1 MKYVYSCITFK
12 NHQVAKGYKET
23 RKYKKVLD
31 IANALNIDNI
41 VVDVCTSYMRSK
53 KNLENILST
62 PENIVIIPDI
72 TALGKNDEIEQ
83 VYQRIIN
90 SKNELLVCYFDKVG
104 VLKSEPMSTVSLS
117 FDKVK
122 STEEA
127 ATLQMADYF
136 SSADYKKCS
145 TRFFDPKIIEGYW
158 KVERGEASQK
168 EVLEEIGTSRNTFN
182 RRIADY
188 VGTESWIVRY
198 NEELEKYNLVKTP
211 TRLGDISEEAKELY
225 KFFKDN
231 PFDLAEIETRGYA
244 YTVFFL
250 AGILVENWE
259 YANSVPEGKLKDFLL
274 MECEVQAKHWF
285 RQYLRYDKYL
295 KHEQYRK

>member
-90 SKNELLVCYFDKVG
+90 SKNELLVCYFDKAG
-104 VLKSEPMSTVSLS
+104 VLKSEAMSTVSLS
-117 FDKVK
+117 FEKVK
-122 STEEA
+122 SREEA

-136 SSADYKKCS
+136 SAADYKKCS
-145 TRFFDPKIIEGYW
+145 TRVLDPRIIEGYW
-158 KVERGEASQK
+158 QIERGEASQK

-182 RRIADY
+182 RRISEY
-188 VGTESWIVRY
+188 IGTDSWIVRY

-211 TRLGDISEEAKELY
+211 TRLGDISEEAKTLY

-231 PFDLAEIETRGYA
+231 PFDLAEIENRGYA

-250 AGILVENWE
+250 AGINIENWE
-259 YANSVPEGKLKDFLL
+259 YAETVPEGKEKDFLL
-274 MECEVQAKHWF
+274 MECDVRAKHWF